1 MISYNEPQLIK
12 DFINEMAF
20 TLNIKIINA
29 IIFISSCNI
38 IINDFR
44 NNHYELDLTVSL
56 LPSFSLPL
64 PLPE

>member
-29 IIFISSCNI
+29 IIFIPSCNI

-44 NNHYELDLTVSL
+44 NHYGLDLTVSL
-56 LPSFSLPL
+56 LSCFSLPL
-64 PLPE
+64 PE